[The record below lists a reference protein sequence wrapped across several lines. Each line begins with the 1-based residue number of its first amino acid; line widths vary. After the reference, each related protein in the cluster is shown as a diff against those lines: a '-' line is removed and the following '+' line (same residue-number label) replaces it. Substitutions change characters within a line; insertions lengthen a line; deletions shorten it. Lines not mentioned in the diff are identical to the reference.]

1 MHFNENRFP
10 AQYPT
15 HEQRTLANKP
25 MNQKLYKSAVS
36 VSHDDLFYT
45 YTLNNKLLR
54 VSNGK
59 DFPATRLSVF
69 TVCYVLQAHV

>member
-1 MHFNENRFP
+1 MLSSSSYMPE
-10 AQYPT
+10 
-15 HEQRTLANKP
+15 
-25 MNQKLYKSAVS
+25 LYKSAVS
-36 VSHDDLFYT
+36 VSHDGLFYT

-59 DFPATRLSVF
+59 DFPVTRLSVF